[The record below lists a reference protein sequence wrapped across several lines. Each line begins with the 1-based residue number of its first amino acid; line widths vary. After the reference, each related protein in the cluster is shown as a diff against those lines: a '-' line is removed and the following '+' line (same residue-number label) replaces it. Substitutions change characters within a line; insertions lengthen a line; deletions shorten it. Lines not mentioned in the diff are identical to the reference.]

1 MRAAVRFWLMSSDS
15 EAVCTHVL
23 QGVQRRF
30 KGLLLIYKALA
41 TSGSF
46 CMATAGQY

>member
-15 EAVCTHVL
+15 EAVCTHIL
-23 QGVQRRF
+23 QGVQEEIQ
-30 KGLLLIYKALA
+30 GLLLIYKALA

-46 CMATAGQY
+46 CMATTGQY